1 MKITPDFTGKL
12 RDKFREKGIRFSKSE
27 ISLMEEMFVETLFE
41 EIAEG
46 KKIGL
51 TNVGILS
58 SSIRTMKV
66 KNEENENGFDKFERF
81 VISFRTSKKL
91 KDKINE
97 QFKEIQ
103 KD

>member
-1 MKITPDFTGKL
+1 MKITADFTNKL
-12 RDKFREKGIRFSKSE
+12 KDKFRKKGIRFSKSE
-27 ISLMEEMFVETLFE
+27 ISTMEEMFVETLFE

-51 TNVGILS
+51 LNVGILS
-58 SSIRTMKV
+58 SSIRTMKI
-66 KNEENENGFDKFERF
+66 KNAESENGFDKFERF

-103 KD
+103 DH